1 MRDFIR
7 RFYKTHLPK
16 HLFIRFGS
24 RLALCLSVFAASLEV
39 VSAVAEPTHPFDLST
54 RGALID
60 RILSER
66 VETVLPELMRRTG
79 IDSWILVSRE
89 YNEDPVLKTFLPSS
103 WFSARRRTILMIF
116 DHGPDQPLETLAVA
130 RYAVG
135 KQFKSA
141 WNPES
146 MPDQWQRVRQIIDER
161 APETI
166 GINVSETFALADGLT
181 KTDYDALADA
191 LGPHVTKLK
200 SADAL
205 AVGWL
210 ETRSQ
215 TEVELYPQIVGL
227 AHDLIA
233 RAFSL
238 EAITPGKTTTEE
250 LEWWLREAAERQN
263 LDLWFHPSISKQS
276 RRQNEA
282 TAQAGSTSGLS
293 DVIHP
298 GDLLHVD
305 FGITYLRLNT
315 DTQQHAY
322 LLREGETALP
332 NELQVAFDR
341 GNRLQDI
348 LMSQFKAGRSGNE
361 ILLASLALMRA
372 EGIEGKIYTHP
383 LGYHGHGAGPTIGL
397 WDQQRNIPGAGDY
410 PLYPRTAFSIE
421 LSSTSEVDGWA
432 QDVRIML
439 EEDAYFNGD
448 KVRFIK
454 GRQTSPILIP
464 SGDESQPKQPNY

>member
-1 MRDFIR
+1 MSNLICRFRD
-7 RFYKTHLPK
+7 TQACK
-16 HLFIRFGS
+16 HLFS
-24 RLALCLSVFAASLEV
+24 RCGLPRVLCLSVFAASLGFV
-39 VSAVAEPTHPFDLST
+39 TASAEPLHPLDLSA

-66 VETVLPELMRRTG
+66 VETVLPGLMRRAG

-89 YNEDPVLKTFLPSS
+89 YNEDPVLKTLLPSH

-135 KQFKSA
+135 TQFKSA
-141 WNPES
+141 WDPES

-181 KTDYDALADA
+181 KTDYDALAEA

-200 SADAL
+200 SAEPL

-215 TEVELYPQIVGL
+215 TEVELYPKIVGL

-282 TAQAGSTSGLS
+282 TAQAGSTSGLP
-293 DVIHP
+293 DVIQP

-322 LLREGETALP
+322 LLQEGETALP
-332 NELQVAFDR
+332 TELQVAFDR

-361 ILLASLALMRA
+361 ILLASLAIMRA
-372 EGIEGKIYTHP
+372 EGIDGKIYTHP

-421 LSSTSEVDGWA
+421 LSATSEVDGWA

-439 EEDAYFNGD
+439 EEDAFFDGE
-448 KVRFIK
+448 RTTFIN
-454 GRQTSPILIP
+454 GRQTTPILIP
-464 SGDESQPKQPNY
+464 RTQD

>member
-1 MRDFIR
+1 MRDLIR
-7 RFYKTHLPK
+7 RFYRTHLPK

-24 RLALCLSVFAASLEV
+24 RLVLCLSVFAASLRV
-39 VSAVAEPTHPFDLST
+39 VTAVAEPSHPFDLSA

-66 VETVLPELMRRTG
+66 VETVLPGLMRRTG

-89 YNEDPVLKTFLPSS
+89 YNEDPVLKTFLPSR

-141 WNPES
+141 WDPES

-181 KTDYDALADA
+181 KTDYDALAEA
-191 LGPHVTKLK
+191 LGSHAAKLK

-215 TEVELYPQIVGL
+215 TEVELYPKIVGL

-250 LEWWLREAAERQN
+250 LEWWLREATAGQN

-276 RRQNEA
+276 RRQNDP
-282 TAQAGSTSGLS
+282 TAQAGSTSGLPN
-293 DVIHP
+293 VIQP

-322 LLREGETALP
+322 LCERARRRYLP
-332 NELQVAFDR
+332 NSKSPLIEATDCK
-341 GNRLQDI
+341 I
-348 LMSQFKAGRSGNE
+348 
-361 ILLASLALMRA
+361 SL
-372 EGIEGKIYTHP
+372 
-383 LGYHGHGAGPTIGL
+383 
-397 WDQQRNIPGAGDY
+397 
-410 PLYPRTAFSIE
+410 
-421 LSSTSEVDGWA
+421 
-432 QDVRIML
+432 
-439 EEDAYFNGD
+439 
-448 KVRFIK
+448 
-454 GRQTSPILIP
+454 
-464 SGDESQPKQPNY
+464 

>member
-1 MRDFIR
+1 MRDLIR
-7 RFYKTHLPK
+7 RFYRTHLFK
-16 HLFIRFGS
+16 QLFVRFGS
-24 RLALCLSVFAASLEV
+24 RLVVSLSVLAVSLG
-39 VSAVAEPTHPFDLST
+39 AVTAFVEPSHPLDLSA

-66 VETVLPELMRRTG
+66 IETVLPGLMRRTG

-89 YNEDPVLKTFLPSS
+89 YNEDPVLKTFLPSR

-116 DHGPDQPLETLAVA
+116 DHGPDEPLETLAVA

-135 KQFKSA
+135 RQFKSA
-141 WNPES
+141 WDPES

-161 APETI
+161 APKTI

-181 KTDYDALADA
+181 KTDHNALAEA
-191 LGPHVTKLK
+191 LGPQAAKLK

-215 TEVELYPQIVGL
+215 TEVELYPKIVGL

-238 EAITPGKTTTEE
+238 EAITPGKTTTKE
-250 LEWWLREAAERQN
+250 LEWWLREAAARQN
-263 LDLWFHPSISKQS
+263 LELWFHPSISKQS
-276 RRQNEA
+276 RRQDEA

-332 NELQVAFDR
+332 TELQVAFDR
-341 GNRLQDI
+341 GNQLQDI

-361 ILLASLALMRA
+361 ILLASLTLMRA
-372 EGIEGKIYTHP
+372 EGIDGKIYTHP

-397 WDQQRNIPGAGDY
+397 WDQQREIRGAGDY

-421 LSSTSEVDGWA
+421 LSATSEVDGWA

-439 EEDAYFNGD
+439 EEDAFFDGE
-448 KVRFIK
+448 RTTFIN
-454 GRQTSPILIP
+454 GRQTTPILIP
-464 SGDESQPKQPNY
+464 RSRD

>member
-181 KTDYDALADA
+181 KTDYDAFAEA

-200 SADAL
+200 SAEPL

-215 TEVELYPQIVGL
+215 TEVELYPKIVGL

-282 TAQAGSTSGLS
+282 TAQAGSTSGLP
-293 DVIHP
+293 DVIQP

-322 LLREGETALP
+322 LLQEGETALP
-332 NELQVAFDR
+332 TELQIAFDR

-348 LMSQFKAGRSGNE
+348 LMNQFKAGRSGNE

-372 EGIEGKIYTHP
+372 EGIDGKIYTHP

-421 LSSTSEVDGWA
+421 LSATSKVDGWE
-432 QDVRIML
+432 QDIRIML
-439 EEDAYFNGD
+439 EEDAFFDGE
-448 KVRFIK
+448 RTTFIN
-454 GRQTSPILIP
+454 GRQTTPILIP
-464 SGDESQPKQPNY
+464 RTQD

>member
-1 MRDFIR
+1 MRDLIR
-7 RFYKTHLPK
+7 RFYITHLPK
-16 HLFIRFGS
+16 HLFVRFGS
-24 RLALCLSVFAASLEV
+24 QLVLSLSVLAASLGV
-39 VSAVAEPTHPFDLST
+39 LTAVAESTHPFDLST

-66 VETVLPELMRRTG
+66 IETVLPGLMRRTG

-89 YNEDPVLKTFLPSS
+89 YNEDPVLKTFLPSR

-141 WNPES
+141 WDPES

-161 APETI
+161 APEAI

-181 KTDYDALADA
+181 KTDHDALVEA
-191 LGPHVTKLK
+191 LGPHSAKLK

-215 TEVELYPQIVGL
+215 TEVELYPRIVGL

-250 LEWWLREAAERQN
+250 LEWWLREAAARQN

-276 RRQNEA
+276 RRQNDP
-282 TAQAGSTSGLS
+282 TAQAGSTSGLP
-293 DVIHP
+293 DVIQP

-322 LLREGETALP
+322 VLREGETALP

-361 ILLASLALMRA
+361 ILLASLAIMRS
-372 EGIEGKIYTHP
+372 EGIDGKIYTHP

-410 PLYPRTAFSIE
+410 PLYPRAAFSIE
-421 LSSTSEVDGWA
+421 LSATSEVDSWE

-439 EEDAYFNGD
+439 EEDAFFDGE
-448 KVRFIK
+448 RTTFIN
-454 GRQTSPILIP
+454 GRQTTPILIP
-464 SGDESQPKQPNY
+464 RTQD

>member
-1 MRDFIR
+1 MRDLIR
-7 RFYKTHLPK
+7 RFYKTQIPK
-16 HLFIRFGS
+16 HLFVRFGS
-24 RLALCLSVFAASLEV
+24 QPVLSLSVFAASLGV
-39 VSAVAEPTHPFDLST
+39 LTAVAEPTHPFDLST

-66 VETVLPELMRRTG
+66 VETVLPGLMRRTG
-79 IDSWILVSRE
+79 VDSWILVSRE
-89 YNEDPVLKTFLPSS
+89 YNEDPVLKTFLPSG

-141 WNPES
+141 WDPES

-181 KTDYDALADA
+181 KTDYDALAEA
-191 LGPHVTKLK
+191 LGSHAAKLK

-250 LEWWLREAAERQN
+250 LEWWLREATARQN
-263 LDLWFHPSISKQS
+263 LNLWFHPSISKQS

-282 TAQAGSTSGLS
+282 TAQAGSTSGLP
-293 DVIHP
+293 DVIQP

-322 LLREGETALP
+322 LLQEGETALP
-332 NELQVAFDR
+332 TELQVAFDQ

-348 LMSQFKAGRSGNE
+348 LMNQFKAGRSGNE

-372 EGIEGKIYTHP
+372 EGIDGKIYTHP

-397 WDQQRNIPGAGDY
+397 WDQQREIRGAGDY

-421 LSSTSEVDGWA
+421 LSATSKVEGWE

-439 EEDAYFNGD
+439 EEDAYFDGA
-448 KVRFIK
+448 RTTFIN
-454 GRQTSPILIP
+454 GRQTTPILIP
-464 SGDESQPKQPNY
+464 RNQD

>member
-1 MRDFIR
+1 MRDFMR
-7 RFYKTHLPK
+7 RFYNSKLSK
-16 HLFIRFGS
+16 
-24 RLALCLSVFAASLEV
+24 RLVVRLKSQLVFCLSLFAASLGV
-39 VSAVAEPTHPFDLST
+39 MTAFAEPSHPLDLSA
-54 RGALID
+54 RGDLID

-66 VETVLPELMRRTG
+66 IETVLPGLMRRTG

-135 KQFKSA
+135 KQFESA
-141 WNPES
+141 WEPES

-161 APETI
+161 GPEAI
-166 GINVSETFALADGLT
+166 GINVSEAFALADGLT
-181 KTDYDALADA
+181 KTDYDALAEA
-191 LGPHVTKLK
+191 LGPHAAKLK
-200 SADAL
+200 SAEAL

-215 TEVELYPQIVGL
+215 TEVELYPKIVGL

-238 EAITPGKTTTEE
+238 EAITPGKTTIEE
-250 LEWWLREAAERQN
+250 LEWWLREATANQN

-276 RRQNEA
+276 RQQEDP
-282 TAQAGSTSGLS
+282 TAQAGSTSGLP
-293 DVIHP
+293 DTIQP

-332 NELQVAFDR
+332 IELQVAFDR
-341 GNRLQDI
+341 SNQLQDI
-348 LMSQFKAGRSGNE
+348 LMGQFKTGRSGNE
-361 ILLASLALMRA
+361 VLLASLAQMRA
-372 EGIEGKIYTHP
+372 EGIDGKIYTHP

-397 WDQQRNIPGAGDY
+397 WDQQRAIPGGGDY
-410 PLYPRTAFSIE
+410 PLYPNTAFSIE
-421 LSSTSEVDGWA
+421 LSATSDLANWVQA
-432 QDVRIML
+432 VRIML
-439 EEDAYFNGD
+439 EEDALFDGD
-448 KVRFIK
+448 RTTFIN

-464 SGDESQPKQPNY
+464 TAPD